1 MILSSSVTAGTVTYF
16 GPNTMLDQ
24 RIAICE
30 TKINYLE
37 INQTVVLDK
46 LDALIKSVERLTV
59 LMDNLKET
67 IGGRHN

>member
-1 MILSSSVTAGTVTYF
+1 
-16 GPNTMLDQ
+16 MLDQ